1 MSVNR
6 QWLVI
11 LFLFFL
17 AYFTVSIVYPGSWSL
32 PIFRQ
37 SEFVYGLDLKGGARL
52 IYETDLSQI
61 PANQQASALEGV
73 RDIIGQRVNSFGV
86 AEPRIF
92 TESGQVQPHLVV
104 ELPGVKNLDEA
115 LERIGATPVLEF
127 RERTLASDL
136 TAEEEARL
144 ASFNAEGE
152 VRAMEILQQVQAGAD
167 FADLAREYSEDPG
180 SAEQGGDL
188 NWFARGAMVKE
199 FEDAA
204 FALPVGGIT
213 DHLVR
218 TSYGYHIIKK
228 TDEREDGE
236 IRASH
241 ILIKT
246 KTAGDYLPLWKN
258 TGVDGRYLVDAQV
271 RLNSVTNEPEVE
283 LVFDNE
289 GKELFAQVTARNINQ
304 PLAIFLDGQSIVD
317 TSGDGQITEMDVY
330 APIVQGKIDD
340 GRAIISGAMD
350 IDQAKTLARRLRSGA
365 LPVPINLISQ
375 NEVGPTLGQISLTES
390 LKAAI
395 IGFLAVIFFMIIFYR
410 WPGFLA
416 SLALCFF
423 ALIML
428 SLFKLIPVT
437 LTLAGIAGAALSV
450 GMAVD
455 ANILIFERM
464 REERKRGESL
474 VAAIEAGF
482 QRAWPSIRDGNAT
495 TLLVAAIMFFL
506 GTDFIKGFA
515 LTLSLGVLTSLFS
528 ALVVTRTL
536 MLVGAKTKL
545 ERLKIIW
552 SRK

>member
-17 AYFTVSIVYPGSWSL
+17 AYFAVSIVYPGSWTL

-52 IYETDLSQI
+52 IYEADLSQI
-61 PANQQASALEGV
+61 PVNQQASALEGV
-73 RDIIGQRVNSFGV
+73 RYIIGQRVNSFGV

-92 TESGQVQPHLVV
+92 TESGRTQPHLVV
-104 ELPGVKNLDEA
+104 ELPGVKDFDEA

-127 RERTLASDL
+127 RERTLVSDL
-136 TAEEEARL
+136 TTEEEARL
-144 ASFNAEGE
+144 TAFNAESE
-152 VRAMEILQQVQAGAD
+152 VRATEILQQAQVGAD

-180 SAEQGGDL
+180 SAEQGGELD
-188 NWFARGAMVKE
+188 WFARGAMVKE

-213 DHLVR
+213 DYLVK

-228 TDEREDGE
+228 TDEREDGK

-246 KTAGDYLPLWKN
+246 KTAEDYLPLWKN

-283 LVFDNE
+283 LVFDDE

-350 IDQAKTLARRLRSGA
+350 VDQAKTLARRLRSGA

-375 NEVGPTLGQISLTES
+375 NEVGPTLGRISLMES

-395 IGFLAVIFFMIIFYR
+395 IGFLAVIFFMILFYR

-423 ALIML
+423 TLIML

-437 LTLAGIAGAALSV
+437 LTLAGIAGAALSI

-464 REERKRGESL
+464 REERKRGEPL

-482 QRAWPSIRDGNAT
+482 RRAWPSIRDGNAT
-495 TLLVAAIMFFL
+495 TLLVATIMFFL
-506 GTDFIKGFA
+506 GTDFVKGFA

-536 MLVGAKTKL
+536 MLVGAKTRL
-545 ERLKIIW
+545 GRLKTIW